1 MINNFEAAHRL
12 LNMGQGNLSKRAFR
26 DKLDLFFVDHEWVP
40 LLVQESYLTSM
51 SKRSSYKDIQ
61 VMADAADCISLG
73 D

>member
-1 MINNFEAAHRL
+1 
-12 LNMGQGNLSKRAFR
+12 
-26 DKLDLFFVDHEWVP
+26 LFFVDHEWVP

-51 SKRSSYKDIQ
+51 AKRNSYKDIQ